1 MSEIYKRER
10 SVTKAFAHYG
20 IGDYT
25 RKETRITA
33 RLPNTNEA
41 RLLEL
46 PRSQP
51 LLVTESVN
59 IDAERRAS
67 QYDLGR
73 MAAER
78 AQFTVPPTAT
88 RPSPPSAYPN
98 QPTRIPVAMTTPVEP
113 TQCGETLYHAPPY
126 RTS

>member
-1 MSEIYKRER
+1 MIEIYKRER

-59 IDAERRAS
+59 IDAESRAIEIGRAS
-67 QYDLGR
+67 CRERGCQYVEIVGV
-73 MAAER
+73 AGS
-78 AQFTVPPTAT
+78 FTQKRSQKTKHTNEIKPL
-88 RPSPPSAYPN
+88 R
-98 QPTRIPVAMTTPVEP
+98 
-113 TQCGETLYHAPPY
+113 
-126 RTS
+126 